1 MRYPDAVAYLDR
13 HVNFEASPA
22 VAGRIEG
29 LSLDRIERLLATL
42 GDPHRS
48 YPVIHI
54 TGTNG
59 KGSVA
64 RLVTQL
70 LVESGLSVGT
80 YTSPHLERVNERL
93 AWNGEP
99 IADDELARVLG
110 DLEAI
115 EALSGVDPS
124 YFELLTTAAFAWFS
138 ELAVDVA
145 VIEVGLL
152 GRWDAT
158 NVVDG
163 DVAVITNIGGDHTDF
178 ALGWRESVA
187 REKAGIIK
195 PGSAVVVGECDPTL
209 LEIFEDTAA
218 LAGGTLWTAGR
229 ELALVADEVAVG
241 GRVIGIRTPNGRLD
255 DVFVSLHGE
264 HQAANALLAVAAVE
278 AFFGR
283 ALDPA
288 VVTRALGS
296 VTVPGRLEVLRR
308 HPLVV
313 VDGAHNAE
321 GAAALRIALSDFGAG
336 GRGTLVLGVLRGR
349 DPARLLDALDVASW
363 QRVIATTAPSPR
375 GLPAIDLASIAAAAG
390 STVVE
395 VEPDP
400 IAAVRRGVSK
410 AGEDDLVLVTGSL
423 YLVGAARAAAG
434 LVGDAPST

>member
-1 MRYPDAVAYLDR
+1 M
-13 HVNFEASPA
+13 
-22 VAGRIEG
+22 
-29 LSLDRIERLLATL
+29 
-42 GDPHRS
+42 
-48 YPVIHI
+48 
-54 TGTNG
+54 
-59 KGSVA
+59 A

-99 IADDELARVLG
+99 ISDDELARVLG

-229 ELALVADEVAVG
+229 ELDLVADEVAVG

-423 YLVGAARAAAG
+423 YAAAAARAAAG

>member
-187 REKAGIIK
+187 REKAGIIT

>member
-1 MRYPDAVAYLDR
+1 
-13 HVNFEASPA
+13 
-22 VAGRIEG
+22 
-29 LSLDRIERLLATL
+29 
-42 GDPHRS
+42 
-48 YPVIHI
+48 
-54 TGTNG
+54 
-59 KGSVA
+59 
-64 RLVTQL
+64 
-70 LVESGLSVGT
+70 
-80 YTSPHLERVNERL
+80 
-93 AWNGEP
+93 
-99 IADDELARVLG
+99 VLG
-110 DLEAI
+110 GLEAI
-115 EALSGVDPS
+115 EPLSGVEPS
-124 YFELLTTAAFAWFS
+124 YFELLTTAALAWFS

-195 PGSAVVVGECDPTL
+195 PGSSVVVGECDASL
-209 LEIFEDTAA
+209 LEIFAETTA
-218 LAGGTLWTAGR
+218 LAEGTLWSLGR
-229 ELALVADEVAVG
+229 DLELVHDEVAVG
-241 GRVIGIRTPNGRLD
+241 GRVIGVRTPHGRLD
-255 DVFVSLHGE
+255 DLFVSLHGE
-264 HQAANALLAVAAVE
+264 HQSTNAVLALGAVE

-283 ALDPA
+283 ALDPGVA
-288 VVTRALGS
+288 FRALGS
-296 VTVPGRLEVLRR
+296 VTLPGRLEVLRR

-321 GAAALRIALSDFGAG
+321 GAAALRTALGDFGAG
-336 GRGTLVLGVLRGR
+336 GRGTLVIGVLRGR
-349 DPARLLDALDVASW
+349 DPLRVLDALDVASW

-375 GLPAIDLASIAAAAG
+375 GLPAMDLASIAATAG

-400 IAAVRRGVSK
+400 IEAVRRGVSK

-423 YLVGAARAAAG
+423 YLVGAARSAAG